1 MGIIKYLL
9 KGLMLLLKLIY
20 FMKDYK
26 KESILGPIFKL
37 IEAILELFI
46 PIVMAKIID
55 IGVLNKD
62 VNYVYKMG
70 GLLILLGAVGLGF
83 ALVCQYYSSIASQ
96 GAGTSI
102 RSKLYKHINKLSHSE
117 IDKIGTPTLITRLIN
132 DINQIQTGIAML
144 IRLGTRSPFIIIG
157 STIMA
162 ITIDLKLSIIFLLT
176 TPLIALVIYLV
187 MSKSLPLYKVI
198 QGKLDNLSL
207 ITRENLEGARVIKA
221 FSKETNEKERF
232 KDATIELTDTSINV
246 GKISAL
252 LNPIT
257 YMIMNL
263 AIIALLWFGGIRVN
277 IGSLTQGEVIAFI
290 NYITQIL
297 LSLIVFSQLIVILT
311 KGATSA
317 NRVLEILSI
326 KPSITDNH
334 INSYIKDKKTNSLI
348 EFKNVSFSYN
358 DSNEYSLKDINL
370 TINKNETIGII
381 GGTGSGKSTLV
392 NLIPRFY
399 DVTSGEIFVNG
410 LNTKDYKLK
419 DLRKLI
425 GIVPQKAVL
434 FKGSI
439 LENLKWGKEDA
450 DINDVKEALEISQA
464 KSFVD
469 SLPEKYNATIL
480 QGGKNFSGGQK
491 QRLTIARALIS
502 KPEILILDDSS
513 SALDFATDAALR
525 KSLKEKTK
533 DMTVLIVSQRVSSI
547 RNADKIVVLDN
558 GEIKGIGTHD
568 YLLKNCQV
576 YSEIYSSQLNN

>member
-1 MGIIKYLL
+1 M
-9 KGLMLLLKLIY
+9 LKLIY

-55 IGVLNKD
+55 IGVYNKD
-62 VNYVYKMG
+62 INYVFKMG
-70 GLLILLGAVGLGF
+70 GVLILLGAIGLLF
-83 ALVCQYYSSIASQ
+83 ALICQYYASIASQ

-102 RSKLYKHINKLSHSE
+102 RSKLYKHINGLSYSE
-117 IDKIGTPTLITRLIN
+117 IDKIGAPTLITRLVN

-144 IRLGTRSPFIIIG
+144 IRLGTRSPFIIAG
-157 STIMA
+157 SIIMA
-162 ITIDLKLSIIFLLT
+162 LLIDLKLSIIFLIA

-187 MSKSLPLYKVI
+187 MSRSLPLYKVI
-198 QGKLDNLSL
+198 QEKLDNLSL
-207 ITRENLEGARVIKA
+207 ITRENLEGSRVIKA
-221 FSKETNEKERF
+221 FSKEESEKSRF
-232 KDATIELTDTSINV
+232 EKSATDLANTSINV
-246 GKISAL
+246 GKISAI

-263 AIIALLWFGGIRVN
+263 AIIAILWFGGINVN

-317 NRVLEILSI
+317 NRVLEILNINTSI
-326 KPSITDNH
+326 MDNKETLT
-334 INSYIKDKKTNSLI
+334 NKVKNNNSLI
-348 EFKNVSFSYN
+348 EFKNVSFSYEE
-358 DSNEYSLKDINL
+358 SNEYSLKDIDFN
-370 TINKNETIGII
+370 INKNETIGII
-381 GGTGSGKSTLV
+381 GGTGSGKSTLI

-399 DVTSGEIFVNG
+399 DVTKGKVLVKGINV
-410 LNTKDYKLK
+410 KDYNLNS
-419 DLRKLI
+419 LRKLI

-439 LENLKWGKEDA
+439 LDNLKWGNENA
-450 DINDVKEALEISQA
+450 TINEIENALNISQSS
-464 KSFVD
+464 SFIN
-469 SLPEKYNATIL
+469 SLPDKYNAKVM

-491 QRLTIARALIS
+491 QRLTIARALVRN
-502 KPEILILDDSS
+502 PEILILDDSS
-513 SALDFATDAALR
+513 SALDFATDAELR
-525 KSLKEKTK
+525 KSLKENTK
-533 DMTVLIVSQRVSSI
+533 DMTVLIVSQRASSI
-547 RNADKIVVLDN
+547 MNSDKIIVLDN
-558 GEIKGIGTHD
+558 GEIAGIGTHD
-568 YLLKNCQV
+568 YLLENCEV

>member
-1 MGIIKYLL
+1 M
-9 KGLMLLLKLIY
+9 LKLIY

-83 ALVCQYYSSIASQ
+83 ALVCQYYASIASQ

-326 KPSITDNH
+326 KPSITDNN

-348 EFKNVSFSYN
+348 EFKNVSFSYS

-450 DINDVKEALEISQA
+450 DINDVKEALEISEA
-464 KSFVD
+464 KSFVY
-469 SLPEKYNATIL
+469 SLPEKYNATVL

>member
-1 MGIIKYLL
+1 M
-9 KGLMLLLKLIY
+9 LKLIY

-26 KESILGPIFKL
+26 KEAILGPIFKL

-55 IGVLNKD
+55 IGVANKD

-83 ALVCQYYSSIASQ
+83 ALVCQYYASIASQ

-221 FSKETNEKERF
+221 FSKENNEKERF
-232 KDATIELTDTSINV
+232 KAATMELTNTSINV

-263 AIIALLWFGGIRVN
+263 AIIAILWFGGIRVN

-317 NRVLEILSI
+317 NRVLEVLNIE
-326 KPSITDNH
+326 PSITDSDVKN
-334 INSYIKDKKTNSLI
+334 IIKDNKSNSLI
-348 EFKNVSFSYN
+348 EFKNVSFSYK

-370 TINKNETIGII
+370 IINRNETIGII
-381 GGTGSGKSTLV
+381 GGTGAGKSTLV

-399 DVTSGEIFVNG
+399 DTTNGEIFVNG
-410 LNTKDYKLK
+410 INTKDYKLK
-419 DLRKLI
+419 ELRKLI

-439 LENLKWGKEDA
+439 LDNLKWGKEDA
-450 DINDVKEALEISQA
+450 NINDVNEALEISQA

-469 SLPEKYNATIL
+469 SLPEKYNATVL

-558 GEIKGIGTHD
+558 GEIAGIGTHD
-568 YLLKNCQV
+568 YLLKNCEV
-576 YSEIYSSQLNN
+576 YNEIYSSQLNN

>member
-1 MGIIKYLL
+1 
-9 KGLMLLLKLIY
+9 
-20 FMKDYK
+20 
-26 KESILGPIFKL
+26 
-37 IEAILELFI
+37 
-46 PIVMAKIID
+46 MA
-55 IGVLNKD
+55 
-62 VNYVYKMG
+62 Y
-70 GLLILLGAVGLGF
+70 
-83 ALVCQYYSSIASQ
+83 
-96 GAGTSI
+96 
-102 RSKLYKHINKLSHSE
+102 
-117 IDKIGTPTLITRLIN
+117 
-132 DINQIQTGIAML
+132 
-144 IRLGTRSPFIIIG
+144 
-157 STIMA
+157 
-162 ITIDLKLSIIFLLT
+162 
-176 TPLIALVIYLV
+176 
-187 MSKSLPLYKVI
+187 
-198 QGKLDNLSL
+198 
-207 ITRENLEGARVIKA
+207 
-221 FSKETNEKERF
+221 
-232 KDATIELTDTSINV
+232 
-246 GKISAL
+246 
-252 LNPIT
+252 
-257 YMIMNL
+257 
-263 AIIALLWFGGIRVN
+263 
-277 IGSLTQGEVIAFI
+277 I

-317 NRVLEILSI
+317 NRVLEILNI
-326 KPSITDNH
+326 EPSITDSNVNNNIH
-334 INSYIKDKKTNSLI
+334 HNKESSLI
-348 EFKNVSFSYN
+348 EFKNVSFSYS

-399 DVTSGEIFVNG
+399 DVTSGEILVKGN
-410 LNTKDYKLK
+410 NTKDYKLK

-450 DINDVKEALEISQA
+450 DINAINEALEISQS

-469 SLPEKYNATIL
+469 SLPEKYNSPVL

-513 SALDFATDAALR
+513 SALDFATDAGLR
-525 KSLKEKTK
+525 KALKEKTK
-533 DMTVLIVSQRVSSI
+533 DTTVLIVSQRVSSI

-568 YLLKNCQV
+568 YLLKNCEV

>member
-1 MGIIKYLL
+1 M
-9 KGLMLLLKLIY
+9 LKLIY

-26 KESILGPIFKL
+26 KEAILGPVFKL

-55 IGVLNKD
+55 IGVANKD
-62 VNYVYKMG
+62 IAYVFKMG
-70 GLLILLGAVGLGF
+70 GLLILLGAVGLAF
-83 ALVCQYYSSIASQ
+83 ALICQYYASIASQ

-102 RSKLYKHINKLSHSE
+102 RSQLYKHINNLSHSE

-162 ITIDLKLSIIFLLT
+162 ISIDFKLSIIFLIT

-198 QGKLDNLSL
+198 QGKLDNISL

-221 FSKETNEKERF
+221 FSKEENEKQRF
-232 KDATIELTDTSINV
+232 KDGTIELADTNIKV

-257 YMIMNL
+257 YIIMNL
-263 AIIALLWFGGIRVN
+263 SIIAILWFGGIRVN

-317 NRVLEILSI
+317 NRVLEILNIKSSI
-326 KPSITDNH
+326 EDNKNSINYKANPS
-334 INSYIKDKKTNSLI
+334 SPLI
-348 EFKNVSFSYN
+348 EFKNVSFSYE

-370 TINKNETIGII
+370 SIYKNETIGII

-399 DVTSGEIFVNG
+399 DVSKGEVLIKG
-410 LNTKDYKLK
+410 INTKNYNLK
-419 DLRKLI
+419 NLRKLI

-439 LENLKWGKEDA
+439 LDNLKWGNENATIED
-450 DINDVKEALEISQA
+450 IKEALEISQ
-464 KSFVD
+464 SDVFVN
-469 SLPEKYNATIL
+469 SLKEKYNSEVL

-491 QRLTIARALIS
+491 QRLTIARALVT

-525 KSLKEKTK
+525 QALKDETK
-533 DMTVLIVSQRVSSI
+533 DMTVLMVSQRASSI
-547 RNADKIVVLDN
+547 KNADKIIVLDN
-558 GEIKGIGTHD
+558 GEIAGIGTHD
-568 YLLKNCQV
+568 YLLNNCEV
-576 YSEIYSSQLNN
+576 YNEIYSSQINN

>member
-1 MGIIKYLL
+1 M
-9 KGLMLLLKLIY
+9 LKLIY

-55 IGVLNKD
+55 IGVYNKD
-62 VNYVYKMG
+62 INYVFKMG
-70 GLLILLGAVGLGF
+70 GVLILLGAIGLIF
-83 ALVCQYYSSIASQ
+83 AIICQYYASIASQ

-102 RSKLYKHINKLSHSE
+102 RSKLYKHINGLSYSE
-117 IDKIGTPTLITRLIN
+117 IDKIGTPTLITRLVN

-157 STIMA
+157 SIIMA
-162 ITIDLKLSIIFLLT
+162 LLIDLKLSIIFLIA

-198 QGKLDNLSL
+198 QEKLDSLSL

-221 FSKETNEKERF
+221 FSKEESEKSRF
-232 KDATIELTDTSINV
+232 EKSAIDLANTSINV
-246 GKISAL
+246 GKISAI

-263 AIIALLWFGGIRVN
+263 AIIAILWFGGINVN

-317 NRVLEILSI
+317 NRVLEILNINTSI
-326 KPSITDNH
+326 MDN
-334 INSYIKDKKTNSLI
+334 KETLTNKVKNNDSLI
-348 EFKNVSFSYN
+348 EFKNVSFSYEE
-358 DSNEYSLKDINL
+358 SNEYSLKDINFK
-370 TINKNETIGII
+370 INKNETIGII
-381 GGTGSGKSTLV
+381 GGTGSGKSTLI

-399 DVTSGEIFVNG
+399 DVSKGEILVKGINV
-410 LNTKDYKLK
+410 KDYKLNS
-419 DLRKLI
+419 LRKLI

-439 LENLKWGKEDA
+439 LDNLKWGNENATINETEDA
-450 DINDVKEALEISQA
+450 LNISQSS
-464 KSFVD
+464 SFIN
-469 SLPEKYNATIL
+469 SLPDKYNAKVM

-491 QRLTIARALIS
+491 QRLTIARALVRN
-502 KPEILILDDSS
+502 PEILILDDSS

-525 KSLKEKTK
+525 KNLKENTK
-533 DMTVLIVSQRVSSI
+533 DMTVLIVSQRASSI
-547 RNADKIVVLDN
+547 MNSDKIIVLDN
-558 GEIKGIGTHD
+558 GEIAGIGTHD
-568 YLLKNCQV
+568 YLLENCEV

>member
-1 MGIIKYLL
+1 M
-9 KGLMLLLKLIY
+9 LKLIY

-55 IGVLNKD
+55 IGVYNKD
-62 VNYVYKMG
+62 INYVFKMG
-70 GLLILLGAVGLGF
+70 GVLILLGAIGLLF
-83 ALVCQYYSSIASQ
+83 ALVCQYYASIASQ

-102 RSKLYKHINKLSHSE
+102 RSKLYKHINGLSYSE
-117 IDKIGTPTLITRLIN
+117 IDKIGTPTLITRLVN

-157 STIMA
+157 SIIMA
-162 ITIDLKLSIIFLLT
+162 LLIDLKLSIIFLIA

-198 QGKLDNLSL
+198 QEKLDNLSL

-221 FSKETNEKERF
+221 FSKEESEKSRF
-232 KDATIELTDTSINV
+232 EKSATDLANTSINV
-246 GKISAL
+246 GKISAI

-263 AIIALLWFGGIRVN
+263 AIIAILWFGGINVN

-317 NRVLEILSI
+317 NRVLEILNINTSI
-326 KPSITDNH
+326 MDN
-334 INSYIKDKKTNSLI
+334 KETLTNKVKNNDSLI
-348 EFKNVSFSYN
+348 EFKNVSFSYEE
-358 DSNEYSLKDINL
+358 SNEYSLKDINFK
-370 TINKNETIGII
+370 INKNETIGII
-381 GGTGSGKSTLV
+381 GGTGSGKSTLI

-399 DVTSGEIFVNG
+399 DVSKGEILVKGINV
-410 LNTKDYKLK
+410 KDYKLNS
-419 DLRKLI
+419 LRKLI

-439 LENLKWGKEDA
+439 LDNLKWGNEDA
-450 DINDVKEALEISQA
+450 TINEIEDALNISQ
-464 KSFVD
+464 SSTFIN
-469 SLPEKYNATIL
+469 SLPDKYNSKVM

-491 QRLTIARALIS
+491 QRLTIARALVRN
-502 KPEILILDDSS
+502 PEILILDDSS

-525 KSLKEKTK
+525 KNLKENTK
-533 DMTVLIVSQRVSSI
+533 DMTVLIVSQRASSI
-547 RNADKIVVLDN
+547 MNSDKIIVLDN
-558 GEIKGIGTHD
+558 GEIAGIGTHD
-568 YLLKNCQV
+568 YLLENCEV

>member
-1 MGIIKYLL
+1 M
-9 KGLMLLLKLIY
+9 LKLIY

-26 KESILGPIFKL
+26 KEAILGPVFKL

-55 IGVLNKD
+55 IGVANKD
-62 VNYVYKMG
+62 IACVFKMG
-70 GLLILLGAVGLGF
+70 GLLILLGAIGLAF
-83 ALVCQYYSSIASQ
+83 ALICQYYASIASQ

-102 RSKLYKHINKLSHSE
+102 RSQLYKHINNLSHSE

-162 ITIDLKLSIIFLLT
+162 ISIDFRLSIIFLIT

-198 QGKLDNLSL
+198 QGKLDNISL

-221 FSKETNEKERF
+221 FSKEENEKQRF
-232 KDATIELTDTSINV
+232 KDGTIELADTNIKV

-257 YMIMNL
+257 YIIMNL
-263 AIIALLWFGGIRVN
+263 SIIAILWFGGIRVN

-317 NRVLEILSI
+317 NRVLEILNIKSSI
-326 KPSITDNH
+326 EDNKNSINYKANPS
-334 INSYIKDKKTNSLI
+334 SPLI
-348 EFKNVSFSYN
+348 EFKNVSFSYE

-370 TINKNETIGII
+370 SIYKNETIGII

-399 DVTSGEIFVNG
+399 DVSKGEVLIKG
-410 LNTKDYKLK
+410 INTKNYNLK
-419 DLRKLI
+419 NLRKLI

-439 LENLKWGKEDA
+439 LDNLKWGNENATIED
-450 DINDVKEALEISQA
+450 IKEALEISQ
-464 KSFVD
+464 SDVFVN
-469 SLPEKYNATIL
+469 SLKEKYNSEVL

-491 QRLTIARALIS
+491 QRLTIARALVT

-525 KSLKEKTK
+525 QALKDETK
-533 DMTVLIVSQRVSSI
+533 DMTVLMVSQRASSI
-547 RNADKIVVLDN
+547 KNADKIIVLDN
-558 GEIKGIGTHD
+558 GEIAGIGTHD
-568 YLLKNCQV
+568 YLLNNCEV
-576 YSEIYSSQLNN
+576 YNEIYSSQINN

>member
-1 MGIIKYLL
+1 M
-9 KGLMLLLKLIY
+9 LKLIY

-26 KESILGPIFKL
+26 KEAILGPIFKL

-55 IGVLNKD
+55 IGVANKD

-83 ALVCQYYSSIASQ
+83 ALVCQYYASIASQ

-221 FSKETNEKERF
+221 FSKENNEKERF
-232 KDATIELTDTSINV
+232 KAATMELTNTSINV

-263 AIIALLWFGGIRVN
+263 AIIAILWFGGIRVN

-317 NRVLEILSI
+317 NRVLEVLNIE
-326 KPSITDNH
+326 PSITDSDVKN
-334 INSYIKDKKTNSLI
+334 IIKDNKSNSLI
-348 EFKNVSFSYN
+348 EFKNVSFSYK

-381 GGTGSGKSTLV
+381 GGTGAGKSTLV

-399 DVTSGEIFVNG
+399 DTTNGEIFVNG
-410 LNTKDYKLK
+410 INTKDYKLK

-439 LENLKWGKEDA
+439 LDNLKWGKEDA
-450 DINDVKEALEISQA
+450 NINDVNEALEISQA

-469 SLPEKYNATIL
+469 SLPEKYNATVL

-558 GEIKGIGTHD
+558 GEIKGIGNHD

>member
-1 MGIIKYLL
+1 M
-9 KGLMLLLKLIY
+9 LKLIY

-26 KESILGPIFKL
+26 KEAILGPIFKL
-37 IEAILELFI
+37 IEAILELLI

-55 IGVLNKD
+55 IGVANKD

-70 GLLILLGAVGLGF
+70 GILILLGAIGLAF
-83 ALVCQYYSSIASQ
+83 ALICQYYASIASQ

-102 RSKLYKHINKLSHSE
+102 RSQLYKHINKLSYTE
-117 IDKIGTPTLITRLIN
+117 IDEIGTPTLITRLVN

-162 ITIDLKLSIIFLLT
+162 LSIDLKLSIIFLIT

-207 ITRENLEGARVIKA
+207 ITRENLEGVRVIKA
-221 FSKETNEKERF
+221 FSKEDSEKERF
-232 KDATIELTDTSINV
+232 KEATIELANTSINV

-263 AIIALLWFGGIRVN
+263 AIIAILWYGGIRVN
-277 IGSLTQGEVIAFI
+277 IGSLTQGEVIAFT

-297 LSLIVFSQLIVILT
+297 LSLIVFSQLIVTLS

-317 NRVLEILSI
+317 NRVLEIL
-326 KPSITDNH
+326 N
-334 INSYIKDKKTNSLI
+334 INSAITNSKSSETTEKTVKKYDNNPLI
-348 EFKNVSFSYN
+348 EFKNVSFSYKS
-358 DSNEYSLKDINL
+358 SNEYSLKDINL

-381 GGTGSGKSTLV
+381 GGTGSGKSTLI

-399 DVTSGEIFVNG
+399 DT
-410 LNTKDYKLK
+410 TKGQVLIKGFDNKNYNLK

-439 LENLKWGKEDA
+439 LDNLKWGKEDA
-450 DINDVKEALEISQA
+450 TLDEVKEALEISQA
-464 KSFVD
+464 YSFVD
-469 SLPEKYNATIL
+469 SLPKKYNSLVL

-525 KSLKEKTK
+525 KAIKEKTQET
-533 DMTVLIVSQRVSSI
+533 TVLIVSQRASSI
-547 RNADKIVVLDN
+547 KNADKIIVLDN
-558 GEIKGIGTHD
+558 GEIAGIGTHD
-568 YLLKNCQV
+568 YLLENCEV

>member
-1 MGIIKYLL
+1 M
-9 KGLMLLLKLIY
+9 LKLIY

-26 KESILGPIFKL
+26 KEAILGPIFKL

-55 IGVLNKD
+55 IGVANKD
-62 VNYVYKMG
+62 ITYVFKMG
-70 GLLILLGAVGLGF
+70 GLLILLGAVGLAF
-83 ALVCQYYSSIASQ
+83 ALVCQYYASIASQ

-102 RSKLYKHINKLSHSE
+102 RSQLYKHINNLSHSE

-162 ITIDLKLSIIFLLT
+162 ILIDIRLSIIFLIT

-198 QGKLDNLSL
+198 QGKLDNISL

-221 FSKETNEKERF
+221 FSKEEIEKERF
-232 KDATIELTDTSINV
+232 KDGTIELADTNIKV

-257 YMIMNL
+257 YIIMNL
-263 AIIALLWFGGIRVN
+263 SIIAILWFGGIRVN

-317 NRVLEILSI
+317 NRVLEILNIKSSI
-326 KPSITDNH
+326 EDNKNSINYKANPS
-334 INSYIKDKKTNSLI
+334 SPLI
-348 EFKNVSFSYN
+348 EFKNVSFSYE

-370 TINKNETIGII
+370 SIYKNETIGII
-381 GGTGSGKSTLV
+381 GGTGAGKSTLV

-399 DVTSGEIFVNG
+399 DVPKGEVLIKG
-410 LNTKDYKLK
+410 INTKNYNLK
-419 DLRKLI
+419 NLRKLI

-439 LENLKWGKEDA
+439 LDNLKWGNENATID
-450 DINDVKEALEISQA
+450 DIKEALEIS
-464 KSFVD
+464 KSDVFVN
-469 SLPEKYNATIL
+469 SLKEKYNSEVL

-491 QRLTIARALIS
+491 QRLTIARALVT

-525 KSLKEKTK
+525 QALKDKTK
-533 DMTVLIVSQRVSSI
+533 DMTVLMVSQRASSI
-547 RNADKIVVLDN
+547 KNADKIIVLDN
-558 GEIKGIGTHD
+558 GEIAGIGTHD
-568 YLLKNCQV
+568 YLLNNCEV
-576 YSEIYSSQLNN
+576 YNEIYSSQINN

>member
-1 MGIIKYLL
+1 M
-9 KGLMLLLKLIY
+9 LKLIY

-26 KESILGPIFKL
+26 KEAILGPIFKL

-55 IGVLNKD
+55 VGVANKD
-62 VNYVYKMG
+62 INYVLKMG
-70 GLLILLGAVGLGF
+70 GLLILLGAVGLAF
-83 ALVCQYYSSIASQ
+83 ALICQYYASIASQ

-102 RSKLYKHINKLSHSE
+102 RSKLYKHINNFSHSE

-144 IRLGTRSPFIIIG
+144 IRLGTRSPFVIIG

-162 ITIDLKLSIIFLLT
+162 ILIDFRLSIIFLIT

-198 QGKLDNLSL
+198 QGKLDNISL

-221 FSKETNEKERF
+221 FSKEESEKERF
-232 KDATIELTDTSINV
+232 NDSTIELAETNINV

-257 YMIMNL
+257 YIIMNL
-263 AIIALLWFGGIRVN
+263 SIISILWFGGIRVN

-317 NRVLEILSI
+317 NRVLEILNI
-326 KPSITDNH
+326 KSSITDNV
-334 INSYIKDKKTNSLI
+334 KDNYNKLSSSPLI
-348 EFKNVSFSYN
+348 EFRNVSFSYE
-358 DSNEYSLKDINL
+358 DSNDYSLKDINL

-381 GGTGSGKSTLV
+381 GGTGSGKSTLI

-399 DVTSGEIFVNG
+399 DATNGEVLIKG
-410 LNTKDYKLK
+410 INTKNYPLK
-419 DLRKLI
+419 DLRRLI

-439 LENLKWGKEDA
+439 LDNLKWGNEDA
-450 DINDVKEALEISQA
+450 TIDDIKEALEISQSY
-464 KSFVD
+464 SFVE
-469 SLPEKYNATIL
+469 SLKEKYNSEVM

-491 QRLTIARALIS
+491 QRLTIARALVS

-513 SALDFATDAALR
+513 SALDFATDAKLR

-533 DMTVLIVSQRVSSI
+533 DMTVLIVSQRASSI
-547 RNADKIVVLDN
+547 KNADKIIVLDN
-558 GEIKGIGTHD
+558 GEIAGIGTHD
-568 YLLKNCQV
+568 YLLNNCEV
-576 YSEIYSSQLNN
+576 YNEIYSSQINN

>member
-1 MGIIKYLL
+1 M
-9 KGLMLLLKLIY
+9 LKLIY

-26 KESILGPIFKL
+26 KEAILGPIFKL
-37 IEAILELFI
+37 IEAILELFV

-55 IGVLNKD
+55 IGVQNKD
-62 VNYVYKMG
+62 INYVFKMG
-70 GLLILLGAVGLGF
+70 SLLILLGAVGLVF
-83 ALVCQYYSSIASQ
+83 ALICQYYASIASQ

-102 RSKLYKHINKLSHSE
+102 RSKLYKHINNLSYTE
-117 IDKIGTPTLITRLIN
+117 IDEIGTPTLITRLIN

-162 ITIDLKLSIIFLLT
+162 ISIDLKLSIIFLIT

-207 ITRENLEGARVIKA
+207 ITRENLEGSRVIKA
-221 FSKETNEKERF
+221 FSKEDNEKERF
-232 KDATIELTDTSINV
+232 KIATSGLSNTSINV

-257 YMIMNL
+257 YMIMNV
-263 AIIALLWFGGIRVN
+263 AIIAILWYGGIRVN

-297 LSLIVFSQLIVILT
+297 LSLIVFSQLIVTLT

-317 NRVLEILSI
+317 NRVLEIMNISPTIIDNKLSNEYTC
-326 KPSITDNH
+326 KNNDA
-334 INSYIKDKKTNSLI
+334 LI
-348 EFKNVSFSYN
+348 EFKDVSFSYK

-370 TINKNETIGII
+370 IINKNETIGII
-381 GGTGSGKSTLV
+381 GGTGSGKTTLI

-399 DVTSGEIFVNG
+399 DTSKGQVLVKGID
-410 LNTKDYKLK
+410 TKNYKLK
-419 DLRKLI
+419 DLRNLI

-434 FKGSI
+434 FKGTI
-439 LENLKWGKEDA
+439 LDNLKWGKEDA
-450 DINDVKEALEISQA
+450 TTYEINEALEISQS
-464 KSFVD
+464 KSFIET
-469 SLPEKYNATIL
+469 LPEGIYSKVL

-525 KSLKEKTK
+525 KALKEKTK
-533 DMTVLIVSQRVSSI
+533 ETTVLIVSQRASSI
-547 RNADKIVVLDN
+547 KNADKIIVLDN
-558 GEIKGIGTHD
+558 GEIAGIGTHD
-568 YLLKNCQV
+568 YLLENCEV
-576 YSEIYSSQLNN
+576 YNEIYSSQLNN

>member
-1 MGIIKYLL
+1 M
-9 KGLMLLLKLIY
+9 LKLIY

-83 ALVCQYYSSIASQ
+83 ALVCQYYASIASQ

-221 FSKETNEKERF
+221 FSKETNEKVRF
-232 KDATIELTDTSINV
+232 KNATIELTDTSINV

-326 KPSITDNH
+326 EPSITDTH
-334 INSYIKDKKTNSLI
+334 INSYIKDKKSNSLI
-348 EFKNVSFSYN
+348 EFKNVSFSYS

-399 DVTSGEIFVNG
+399 DVTNGEIFVKG
-410 LNTKDYKLK
+410 INTKDYKLK

-450 DINDVKEALEISQA
+450 DINDVKEALEISEA

-469 SLPEKYNATIL
+469 SLPEKYNAPVL

>member
-1 MGIIKYLL
+1 M
-9 KGLMLLLKLIY
+9 LKLIY

-83 ALVCQYYSSIASQ
+83 ALVCQYYASIASQ

-232 KDATIELTDTSINV
+232 KDATIELTNTSINV

-326 KPSITDNH
+326 EPSITDNH
-334 INSYIKDKKTNSLI
+334 INSYIKDKKSNSLI
-348 EFKNVSFSYN
+348 EYKNVSFSYS
-358 DSNEYSLKDINL
+358 DSTEYSLKDINL

-399 DVTSGEIFVNG
+399 DVTNGEIFVKG
-410 LNTKDYKLK
+410 INTKDYKLK

-450 DINDVKEALEISQA
+450 DINDVKEALEISEV

-469 SLPEKYNATIL
+469 SLPEKYNAPVL

>member
-1 MGIIKYLL
+1 M
-9 KGLMLLLKLIY
+9 LKLIY

-55 IGVLNKD
+55 IGIQNRD
-62 VNYVYKMG
+62 INYVFKMG
-70 GLLILLGAVGLGF
+70 GVLILLGAIGLAF
-83 ALVCQYYSSIASQ
+83 ALICQYYASIASQ

-102 RSKLYKHINKLSHSE
+102 RSNLYKHINNLSYSE
-117 IDKIGTPTLITRLIN
+117 IDEIGTPTLITRLIN
-132 DINQIQTGIAML
+132 DITQIQTGIAML

-162 ITIDLKLSIIFLLT
+162 ISIDLKLSIIFLIT

-207 ITRENLEGARVIKA
+207 ITRENLEGTRVIKA
-221 FSKETNEKERF
+221 FSKEESEKERF
-232 KDATIELTDTSINV
+232 KIATSELTDTSINV

-257 YMIMNL
+257 YMIMNIS
-263 AIIALLWFGGIRVN
+263 IIAILWYGGIRVN

-297 LSLIVFSQLIVILT
+297 LSLIVFSQLIVTLT

-317 NRVLEILSI
+317 NRVLEIINIEST
-326 KPSITDNH
+326 ITDNK
-334 INSYIKDKKTNSLI
+334 INYKDKTKNDKPLI
-348 EFKNVSFSYN
+348 EFKNVSFSYK

-370 TINKNETIGII
+370 IINENETIGII
-381 GGTGSGKSTLV
+381 GGTGSGKSTLI

-399 DVTSGEIFVNG
+399 DS
-410 LNTKDYKLK
+410 TKGQVLIKGIDTKNYALK
-419 DLRKLI
+419 ELRNLI

-439 LENLKWGKEDA
+439 LDNLKWGKENATIDE
-450 DINDVKEALEISQA
+450 INEALEISQA

-469 SLPEKYNATIL
+469 SLPENINSEVM

-513 SALDFATDAALR
+513 SALDFTTDALLR
-525 KSLKEKTK
+525 KALKEKTSET
-533 DMTVLIVSQRVSSI
+533 TVIIVSQRASSI
-547 RNADKIVVLDN
+547 KSADKIIVLDN
-558 GEIKGIGTHD
+558 GEISGIGTHD
-568 YLLKNCQV
+568 YLLENCEV
-576 YSEIYSSQLNN
+576 YNEICSSQLNN

>member
-1 MGIIKYLL
+1 M
-9 KGLMLLLKLIY
+9 LKLIY

-26 KESILGPIFKL
+26 KEAILGPIFKL

-55 IGVLNKD
+55 IGVANKD

-83 ALVCQYYSSIASQ
+83 ALVCQYYASIASQ

-221 FSKETNEKERF
+221 FSKENNEKERF
-232 KDATIELTDTSINV
+232 KAATMELTNTSINV

-263 AIIALLWFGGIRVN
+263 AIIAILWFGGIRVN

-317 NRVLEILSI
+317 NRVLEVLNIE
-326 KPSITDNH
+326 PSITDSDVKN
-334 INSYIKDKKTNSLI
+334 IIKDNKSNSLI
-348 EFKNVSFSYN
+348 EFKNVSFSYK

-370 TINKNETIGII
+370 IINRNETIGII
-381 GGTGSGKSTLV
+381 GGTGAGKSTLV

-399 DVTSGEIFVNG
+399 DTTNGEIFVNG
-410 LNTKDYKLK
+410 INTKDYKLK

-439 LENLKWGKEDA
+439 LDNLKWGKEDA
-450 DINDVKEALEISQA
+450 NINDVNEALEISQA

-469 SLPEKYNATIL
+469 SLPEKYNATVL

-558 GEIKGIGTHD
+558 GEIAGIGTHD
-568 YLLKNCQV
+568 YLLKNCEV
-576 YSEIYSSQLNN
+576 YNEIYSSQLNN

>member
-1 MGIIKYLL
+1 M
-9 KGLMLLLKLIY
+9 LKLIY

-26 KESILGPIFKL
+26 KEAILGPIFKL

-55 IGVLNKD
+55 IGVANKD
-62 VNYVYKMG
+62 ITYVFKMG
-70 GLLILLGAVGLGF
+70 GLLILLGAVGLAF
-83 ALVCQYYSSIASQ
+83 ALVCQYYASIASQ

-102 RSKLYKHINKLSHSE
+102 RSQLYKHINNLSHSE

-162 ITIDLKLSIIFLLT
+162 ILIDIRLSIIFLIT

-198 QGKLDNLSL
+198 QGKLDNISL

-221 FSKETNEKERF
+221 FSKEEIEKERF
-232 KDATIELTDTSINV
+232 KDGTIELADINIKV

-257 YMIMNL
+257 YIIMNL
-263 AIIALLWFGGIRVN
+263 SIIAILWFGGIRVN

-317 NRVLEILSI
+317 NRILEILNIKSSI
-326 KPSITDNH
+326 EDNKNSINYKANPS
-334 INSYIKDKKTNSLI
+334 SPLI
-348 EFKNVSFSYN
+348 EFKNVSFSYE

-370 TINKNETIGII
+370 SIYKNETIGII
-381 GGTGSGKSTLV
+381 GGTGAGKSTLV

-399 DVTSGEIFVNG
+399 DVSKGEVLIKG
-410 LNTKDYKLK
+410 INTKNYNLK
-419 DLRKLI
+419 NLRKLI

-439 LENLKWGKEDA
+439 LDNLKWGNENATID
-450 DINDVKEALEISQA
+450 DIKEALEIS
-464 KSFVD
+464 KSDVFVN
-469 SLPEKYNATIL
+469 SLKEKYNSEVL

-491 QRLTIARALIS
+491 QRLTIARALVT

-525 KSLKEKTK
+525 QALKDKTK
-533 DMTVLIVSQRVSSI
+533 DMTVLMVSQRASSI
-547 RNADKIVVLDN
+547 KNADKIIVLDN
-558 GEIKGIGTHD
+558 GEIAGIGTHD
-568 YLLKNCQV
+568 YLLNNCEV
-576 YSEIYSSQLNN
+576 YNEIYSSQINN

>member
-1 MGIIKYLL
+1 M
-9 KGLMLLLKLIY
+9 LKLIY

-83 ALVCQYYSSIASQ
+83 ALVCQYYASIASQ

-232 KDATIELTDTSINV
+232 KDATIELTNTSINV

-326 KPSITDNH
+326 EPSITDTH
-334 INSYIKDKKTNSLI
+334 INSYIKDKKSNSLI
-348 EFKNVSFSYN
+348 EFKNVSFSYS
-358 DSNEYSLKDINL
+358 DSNEYSLKYINL

-399 DVTSGEIFVNG
+399 DVTNGEIFVKG
-410 LNTKDYKLK
+410 INTKDYKLK

-439 LENLKWGKEDA
+439 LENLKWGNEDA
-450 DINDVKEALEISQA
+450 DINDVKEALEISEA
-464 KSFVD
+464 RSFVD
-469 SLPEKYNATIL
+469 SLPEKYNAPVL

>member
-1 MGIIKYLL
+1 M
-9 KGLMLLLKLIY
+9 LKLIY

-26 KESILGPIFKL
+26 KEAILGPIFKL

-55 IGVLNKD
+55 IGVANKD
-62 VNYVYKMG
+62 INYIYKMG
-70 GLLILLGAVGLGF
+70 SILIILGAVGLAF
-83 ALVCQYYSSIASQ
+83 ALTCQYYASIASQ

-102 RSKLYKHINKLSHSE
+102 RSKLYKHINKLSYTE
-117 IDKIGTPTLITRLIN
+117 IDKIGTPTLITRLVN

-162 ITIDLKLSIIFLLT
+162 ISIDLKLSIIFLIT
-176 TPLIALVIYLV
+176 TPLIGLVIYLV

-198 QGKLDNLSL
+198 QRKLDTLSL

-221 FSKETNEKERF
+221 FSKEENEKERF
-232 KDATIELTDTSINV
+232 KEATIELSNTSINV

-263 AIIALLWFGGIRVN
+263 AIIAILWFGGIRVN
-277 IGSLTQGEVIAFI
+277 IGSLTQGEVIAFT
-290 NYITQIL
+290 NYIMQIL
-297 LSLIVFSQLIVILT
+297 LSLIVFSQLIVTLT

-317 NRVLEILSI
+317 NRVLEILNI
-326 KPSITDNH
+326 NPSITDNES
-334 INSYIKDKKTNSLI
+334 ITNIKNDNNNPLI
-348 EFKNVSFSYN
+348 EFKNVSFSYK

-381 GGTGSGKSTLV
+381 GGTGSGKSTLI

-399 DVTSGEIFVNG
+399 DASKGQVLVKGID
-410 LNTKDYKLK
+410 TKNYNLK
-419 DLRKLI
+419 DLRSLI
-425 GIVPQKAVL
+425 GIVPQRAVL

-439 LENLKWGKEDA
+439 LDNLKWGKEDA
-450 DINDVKEALEISQA
+450 TLDEVKEALEISQSY
-464 KSFVD
+464 SFVE
-469 SLPEKYNATIL
+469 SLQEKYNAPVL

-533 DMTVLIVSQRVSSI
+533 DMTVLIVSQRASSI
-547 RNADKIVVLDN
+547 KNADKIVVLDN
-558 GEIKGIGTHD
+558 GEIAGIGTHD
-568 YLLKNCQV
+568 YLLENCEV